1 MLYFPLIMV
10 YNNKYYALL
19 SGGTFM
25 RIAIFTE
32 GYLPYIS
39 GVVTYV
45 KILKDELERT
55 GHEVLIV
62 AACPKNKRPKEDIK
76 GVMYCPSIP
85 LKKVYGYGVT
95 NPLNLVSYKRIA
107 DFKPELIHVHTEFS
121 IGMLGMQAARWLNIP
136 MVYTL
141 HTMYE
146 DYFGYIT
153 PKNMEKSFEKVLRPV
168 AHTYLKAICNRA
180 SEITVPSDKVVRY
193 LRACGIT
200 KHINLIP
207 NTAATRDFLPESNS
221 PDTVEAARADM
232 ELSKEDIALLYVG
245 RLGFEKSIDVMIDL
259 FVSAC
264 KDKPRY
270 KFVILGDGPEA
281 DKLKKYAEN
290 TELADRII
298 FAGRVEYSRVSAYY
312 NACDLFCTA
321 STSETNS
328 ITIYE
333 ATAAGLYVFQ
343 RLDRFNVGQ
352 VTTGLTGDV
361 FETAAEFCELIEKYS
376 AYSDEQRATIRKNVT
391 ESSRVYNE
399 SVFCERIL
407 NVYNIAISRHESKKN
422 KGVFDRFIKRK

>member
-1 MLYFPLIMV
+1 
-10 YNNKYYALL
+10 
-19 SGGTFM
+19 M

-45 KILKDELERT
+45 KILKDELERN
-55 GHEVLIV
+55 GHDVLIV
-62 AACPKNKRPKEDIK
+62 AACPRNKLPKEDIK
-76 GVMYCPSIP
+76 GVMYCSSIP

-121 IGMLGMQAARWLNIP
+121 IGMLGMQAARWLRIP

-153 PKNMEKSFEKVLRPV
+153 PKNMKKSFEKVLKPV

-180 SEITVPSDKVVRY
+180 TEITVPSDKVVRY
-193 LRACGIT
+193 LRACGIS

-207 NTAATRDFLPESNS
+207 NTAATRDFLPENN
-221 PDTVEAARADM
+221 PPEAVEAARAHMGLEKD
-232 ELSKEDIALLYVG
+232 DISLLYVG

-259 FVSAC
+259 FVAAC

-281 DKLKKYAEN
+281 DNLKKHAEG
-290 TELADRII
+290 TEIADRII
-298 FAGRVEYSRVSAYY
+298 FAGRVEYNKVSAYY

-361 FETAAEFCELIEKYS
+361 FETGKEFCELIDNY
-376 AYSDEQRATIRKNVT
+376 AANSDEERSTIRKTVT

-407 NVYNIAISRHESKKN
+407 NVYNIALSKHENKKSKD
-422 KGVFDRFIKRK
+422 VLSRFIKRK